1 MISNLWTHLA
11 VFAPEVERFLSIIFV
26 FGWWETGR
34 KIMLFQ

>member
-1 MISNLWTHLA
+1 MIPNLWTHLA